1 MNLLLT
7 NDDGIEAPGMAA
19 LQRAMSPLGRTIVL
33 APETHLSG
41 CSHQTTTHRPLVMR
55 TLAPDQYAL
64 DGTPADCTRVAL
76 SHLVPELLPEI
87 DWVIS
92 GINEGGNLGA
102 DVYPSGTVAAVRE
115 GVLLG
120 KPGIAVSQYRRSRRP
135 VDWER
140 AARWTHAV
148 ISQLVMRDAPPR
160 RFWNVN
166 LPDPET
172 DGPTP
177 PVIFCDLD
185 PNPLPVVY
193 VVEEGR
199 LHYRARYQDRLRHE
213 GRDVDICFR
222 GAISVTELSLG

>member
-7 NDDGIEAPGMAA
+7 NDDGIEAPGIAA
-19 LQRAMSPLGRTIVL
+19 LELALADMGRTIIL
-33 APETHLSG
+33 APEEHQSG
-41 CSHQTTTHRPLVMR
+41 CSHQTTTHRPLVLR
-55 TLAPDQYAL
+55 TLAEDRHAL
-64 DGTPADCTRVAL
+64 DGTPADCSRVAL
-76 SHLVPELLPEI
+76 SHLVPELMPEI

-115 GVLLG
+115 AVLLG

-135 VDWER
+135 VDWVR
-140 AARWTHAV
+140 AARWTTEVVQRLLDRGA
-148 ISQLVMRDAPPR
+148 RPG

-172 DGPTP
+172 GGSTP
-177 PVIFCDLD
+177 PVVFCDLD

-199 LHYRARYQDRLRHE
+199 LHYRARYQDRLRHA
-213 GRDVDICFR
+213 GRDVEVCFG
-222 GAISVTELSLG
+222 GAIAITELSLG